1 MVSVQT
7 GNLLLREFLK
17 DPIWDLFLTYINNL
31 FDGLKSNIELFAD
44 DTCLFPV
51 VKKKE
56 ESASDLT
63 NDLDAISKRAY
74 NRKVPFNP
82 DPKKPVQEVL
92 FS

>member
-17 DPIWDLFLTYINNL
+17 DPVWDLFLIYINNL
-31 FDGLKSNIELFAD
+31 FNGLKSNIELFAD
-44 DTCLFPV
+44 DTCLFSV

-63 NDLDAISKRAY
+63 NDLDAISKWAY
-74 NRKVPFNP
+74 NWKMSFNQG
-82 DPKKPVQEVL
+82 PKKPAQ
-92 FS
+92 